1 LEEKK
6 DEKEEVDLRYTQ
18 AQADGFWVPHEISQG
33 GINPRII
40 EVPRLYN
47 YHTPSSEWLEH
58 VPKRK
63 SKLSFDDDHK
73 EQKVQPEDKLQLIFN
88 LKMAMYKAGAGD
100 KTELYFS
107 LYSSSKHTF
116 LTEEYC
122 IRLLKTGF
130 PEIGDMERVRCV
142 FKDLPL
148 AMFQQEKLYIVCRII
163 RIGDLV
169 LSAKESKTDYR
180 RPFAV
185 SVIPVFEY
193 MTDGLLT
200 TVNTG
205 KEYAAQNTLIYRPSN
220 YSNFYRL
227 HEDII
232 DGRDD
237 QYELLKQSVGLSNGF
252 HIFCCE
258 FSELRERLD
267 EKQLM
272 FFPHLTTLESTN
284 PGPSIEYRHV
294 LYVTIEKAIFSIS
307 NKRADPNVEIKMEL
321 RNNKTNET
329 IAKVIRKGKNV
340 FTKGDDVVRSTIY
353 YHSPSPQFGE
363 VYIIDIPPAIESLEH
378 IHLWF
383 QVAHISQTK
392 ADKTFGIAFVKLFE
406 PKLNKLISNGVR
418 TLDILNIKSKALKEY
433 SSLNIDELAKC
444 TLRNNQLTIST
455 KLISSTV
462 IPDSDI
468 HLLLQ
473 WRTLDPAFMSHVIS
487 PKLARIQR
495 KSIEELQTVFPE
507 VIRALFEIMDA
518 TGKTESDKFQH
529 ELFSCIAHLLGQIQ
543 KPTKAAKR
551 VLEVLLKW
559 LETKFNVEHVWE
571 PVIRSFLWLLTWM
584 QSEEA
589 ADKSK
594 AGLMKMR
601 TNFKI
606 LQNAIKAIRV
616 IFKILRR
623 SFEADL
629 RSIEG
634 EEKSDGL
641 HAKYNNALKQVF
653 ERFNTIMKMKS
664 QAQLNPVKA
673 QILRNFLGILDEF
686 NAPSSMLAK
695 IIVDFVDSVVDT
707 NPSKKR
713 ASLTNVEKLVLIR
726 GALQH
731 KNITQQDVVDIILP
745 RIVRHLKKH
754 MGMSLDEK
762 LTCIYIIKHCVEHLA
777 DTARRP
783 PPFNLRKSQL
793 KAKRMSERDIQ
804 MAVKRER
811 SRSKAKPELKS
822 DFARILLRMFVI
834 LDEVRNV
841 DIRTRLTVP
850 DKAIGRKFE
859 AAKRQKT
866 ELTRRSSVQVKLETD
881 FEQLEV
887 HREIFVIIADLARTL
902 CTGSARAAWGDS
914 KSTYIEN
921 AMAQACEQN
930 KDVGKK
936 LIIKVLEINL
946 GMISQSI
953 FPEEWVYMR
962 MVEAEIALRS
972 LMWFE
977 SAMNRFYLQVGTF
990 EKELWGLFIKLG
1002 VKVLTAKDF
1011 SLEFLTEGKAALIQ
1025 RHYGD
1030 VREQIVDLIDGVWK
1044 KLQGKYSKMAD
1055 IVVSEVVAG
1064 SASKLQKV
1072 LQLVSRMFFEIMQ
1085 AEYKE
1090 CGKIPTLTHHTIDQ
1104 VDHLTWE
1111 YKDNKEILDRHKF
1124 FFTDRL
1130 AEQLDK
1136 VSVDLQSVG
1145 RSFID
1150 DVSKLF
1156 EYLRDL
1162 KSLPADWEDERNT
1175 QTMRLLE
1182 YLKQTN
1188 KTEMHARYVVKLAI
1202 MHYELGNWVE
1212 SGMAYCKRTS
1222 TMGWDTTEPPEEKK
1236 RAGKRGEVIMSEA
1249 KEHEGFLK
1257 KAMKCFDTGECFEKS
1272 IRVSQE
1278 LAKVYETKLFKPLE
1292 IANLL
1297 KRQATLWECIATKD
1311 RVFLSVYLVHFVGDF
1326 DKVVAGNKFVYRA
1339 GTKGKPEGV
1348 MQFTNRIKAK
1358 FPEAEVVNK
1367 TAIPDRVNNPD
1378 YSGQYISITTL
1389 TYASQE
1395 ESEGKP
1401 WRWEKLDAPLR
1412 IKKYYRQNETDVFTY
1427 DDIYRKEKKQ
1437 KGENEFKGVWLNRV
1451 FVFTKHEVPW
1461 LQRRQLVTKITKLEY
1476 SPLEVAI
1483 YNVAV
1488 KNGQLAEVIE
1498 TIQEEVKHGKPSSL
1512 NSLSMQLQGVVDAA
1526 VMGGIKKYQEAFFSG
1541 EYFEKFPDAIKLSES
1556 FHKVLAEQMKIL
1568 IVGMDLYGDN
1578 CDEKL
1583 KAHHAFLDER
1593 LREMVKDLAG
1603 GMLKGMLDVG
1613 DEYAEEDSA
1622 AIL

>member
-1 LEEKK
+1 MEEKK
-6 DEKEEVDLRYTQ
+6 DEKEEVDDRYTQ

-73 EQKVQPEDKLQLIFN
+73 EQKVQAEDKLQLIFN
-88 LKMAMYKAGAGD
+88 LKLAIYKAGAGD

-107 LYSSSKHTF
+107 LYSREKRTF
-116 LTEEYC
+116 LTEEYR

-130 PEIGDMERVRCV
+130 PEIGDMDKVRCV

-148 AMFQQEKLYIVCRII
+148 AMFSQEKLYIVCRII
-163 RIGDLV
+163 RIGDLL
-169 LSAKESKTDYR
+169 LSKSESKTDYR

-193 MTDGLLT
+193 MNEGLLA

-205 KEYAAQNTLIYRPSN
+205 KEFSAKSNTNIYSPSN
-220 YSNFYRL
+220 DANFYRL

-232 DGRDD
+232 DGRND
-237 QYELLKQSVGLSNGF
+237 QYEVITFSGGLANGF

-258 FSELRERLD
+258 FSELRERLE
-267 EKQLM
+267 EKQLT
-272 FFPHLTTLESTN
+272 FYPWLTILETTKA
-284 PGPSIEYRHV
+284 GPSIGYRHI
-294 LYVTIEKAIFSIS
+294 LYVTIERALFSIS

-321 RNNKTNET
+321 RRNESNET
-329 IAKVIRKGKNV
+329 ISRAIRKGKNV
-340 FTKGDDVVRSTIY
+340 STEGCDEVRSTIY

-363 VYIIDIPPAIESLEH
+363 VYIIDIPPSIESLEK

-392 ADKTFGIAFVKLFE
+392 APKTFGIAFVKLFE
-406 PKLNKLISNGVR
+406 PKLNKLISNGQR

-433 SSLNIDELAKC
+433 SSLGPDELAKC
-444 TLRNNQLTIST
+444 ALRNNQLTIST
-455 KLISSTV
+455 NLLSSTV

-473 WRTLDPAFMSHVIS
+473 WRTLDPEILPHVIS

-495 KSIEELQTVFPE
+495 KSVQELQTVFPE

-518 TGKTESDKFQH
+518 TGQVDSDKFQH
-529 ELFSCIAHLLGQIQ
+529 ELFACIAHLLGEVQ
-543 KPTKAAKR
+543 KPTKEGKR

-559 LETKFNVEHVWE
+559 LETKFSVERVWE
-571 PVIRSFLWLLTWM
+571 PVIGSFLKLLTWM

-589 ADKSK
+589 ADKSQ
-594 AGLMKMR
+594 AGVQKMR

-629 RSIEG
+629 RAVES
-634 EEKSDGL
+634 EEKSQFL
-641 HAKYNNALKQVF
+641 HEKYNNALKAVF
-653 ERFNTIMKMKS
+653 EGFNTMS
-664 QAQLNPVKA
+664 LNQLTVKA
-673 QILRNFLGILDEF
+673 QVLRNFLGILDEF

-695 IIVDFVDSVVDT
+695 IIVDFVDSVVDSST
-707 NPSKKR
+707 SKKR
-713 ASLTNVEKLVLIR
+713 ANLTNVEKLVLIR

-731 KNITQQDVVDIILP
+731 PNITQQDVVDIILP
-745 RIVRHLKKH
+745 RIVRHLQKH
-754 MGMSLDEK
+754 MRMSLDEK
-762 LTCIYIIKHCVEHLA
+762 LTCIYIVKHCVEHLA

-783 PPFNLRKSQL
+783 PPFNFRKSQL
-793 KAKRMSERDIQ
+793 KAKRMSVRDVEA
-804 MAVKRER
+804 AVKRER

-822 DFARILLRMFVI
+822 DFAWILLRMFVI
-834 LDEVRNV
+834 FDEVRNV
-841 DIRTRLTVP
+841 DIRQNLTVP

-859 AAKRQKT
+859 AAKRQKP
-866 ELTRRSSVQVKLETD
+866 EMTRRSSVQMKLETD

-902 CTGSARAAWGDS
+902 CTGSARAAWGES

-921 AMAQACEQN
+921 AMAHACEQN
-930 KDVGKK
+930 QDAGKK

-977 SAMNRFYLQVGTF
+977 SAMNRFYLQTGTF

-1011 SLEFLTEGKAALIQ
+1011 SLEFLSEGKASLIQ

-1030 VREQIVDLIDGVWK
+1030 VREQIVDLIQGVWL
-1044 KLQGKYSKMAD
+1044 KLEGKYSKMAD

-1064 SASKLQKV
+1064 SASKLHKV
-1072 LQLVSRMFFEIMQ
+1072 LDLVSRMFFEIMQ

-1090 CGKIPTLTHHTIDQ
+1090 TEQIGTLTHQTIDQ
-1104 VDHLTWE
+1104 VDHLTTE
-1111 YKDNKEILDRHKF
+1111 YKDNPEILDRHKF

-1130 AEQLDK
+1130 AAQLEN
-1136 VSVDLQSVG
+1136 VSVDLRKVG

-1182 YLKQTN
+1182 YLKQTD
-1188 KTEMHARYVVKLAI
+1188 KTEMHARYVVILGL

-1212 SGMAYCKRTS
+1212 SGMAYCKRCK
-1222 TMGWDTTEPPEEKK
+1222 TMGWDTQEHPEITL
-1236 RAGKRGEVIMSEA
+1236 RAGKRVEVVTSEA
-1249 KEHEGFLK
+1249 KKHLTFLK
-1257 KAMKCFDTGECFEKS
+1257 KAMRCFDNGECFEKS

-1278 LAKVYETKLFKPLE
+1278 LAMVYEKILFKPLD
-1292 IANLL
+1292 IADLL
-1297 KRQATLWECIATKD
+1297 KGQTTLWTAIATKD
-1311 RVFLSVYLVHFVGDF
+1311 RVFLSVYLVHFVGRF
-1326 DKVVAGNKFVYRA
+1326 DPVVAGKKFVYRA
-1339 GTKGKPEGV
+1339 GIKGKPEGV

-1358 FPEAEVVNK
+1358 FKEAEVVNK
-1367 TAIPDRVNNPD
+1367 TAIPDRVNSPD
-1378 YSGQYISITTL
+1378 FDGQYISITTL
-1389 TYASQE
+1389 QYASQE

-1427 DDIYRKEKKQ
+1427 DDVYRKEKKV

-1451 FVFTKHEVPW
+1451 FVFTKHPVPW
-1461 LQRRQLVTKITKLEY
+1461 LQRRQVVMKMTKLEY

-1483 YNVAV
+1483 YNLAK
-1488 KNGQLAEVIE
+1488 KNMQLKEVIE
-1498 TIQEEVKHGKPSSL
+1498 TINEEIKHGKPSSM

-1541 EYFEKFPDAIKLSES
+1541 EYFQKFPDAIKLSET
-1556 FHKVLAEQMKIL
+1556 FHEVLAEQMKIL
-1568 IVGMDLYGDN
+1568 IVGMDLYGEN
-1578 CDEKL
+1578 CEEKL
-1583 KAHHAFLDER
+1583 KLHHEYLDER

-1603 GMLKGMLDVG
+1603 GMLKDKLDVG
-1613 DEYAEEDSA
+1613 EEYAEEDSA
-1622 AIL
+1622 AILV